1 MKNKKV
7 TLVIQLVEE
16 SVEKTNSE
24 IKEEIIKALSEEIP
38 CIPWFKKVEKVTVT
52 EE

>member
-16 SVEKTNSE
+16 SVEKTNEE
-24 IKEEIIKALSEEIP
+24 IKKEIIKALSEETP
-38 CIPWFKKVEKVTVT
+38 RIPWFKNVEKVTVT

>member
-7 TLVIQLVEE
+7 TLVIKLVEE
-16 SVEKTNSE
+16 SAEKTNAE
-24 IKEEIIKALSEEIP
+24 IKNEITEALSEETP
-38 CIPWFKKVEKVTVT
+38 CIPWFKKLEKITIT

>member
-16 SVEKTNSE
+16 SAEKTNAE
-24 IKEEIIKALSEEIP
+24 IKEEIVKALSEATP

>member
-1 MKNKKV
+1 MKIKKV

-38 CIPWFKKVEKVTVT
+38 CIPWFKKVEKVTIT

>member
-7 TLVIQLVEE
+7 ILVIQLVEE
-16 SVEKTNSE
+16 SAEKTNVE
-24 IKEEIIKALSEEIP
+24 IKEEIIKALSEEIS
-38 CIPWFKKVEKVTVT
+38 CIPWFKKVEKVTIT

>member
-1 MKNKKV
+1 MNNKKA

-16 SVEKTNSE
+16 SLEKTNAELKKE
-24 IKEEIIKALSEEIP
+24 ITKALSEETP
-38 CIPWFKKVEKVTVT
+38 CIPWFKKLEEITVT

>member
-16 SVEKTNSE
+16 SVEKTNAE
-24 IKEEIIKALSEEIP
+24 IKKEIIKALSEATP

>member
-1 MKNKKV
+1 MKNKKA

-16 SVEKTNSE
+16 SAEKTNTE
-24 IKEEIIKALSEEIP
+24 IKKEIIKALSEEVP

>member
-1 MKNKKV
+1 VKNKKV

-16 SVEKTNSE
+16 SAEETNAE

-38 CIPWFKKVEKVTVT
+38 CIPWFKTVEKLTVT